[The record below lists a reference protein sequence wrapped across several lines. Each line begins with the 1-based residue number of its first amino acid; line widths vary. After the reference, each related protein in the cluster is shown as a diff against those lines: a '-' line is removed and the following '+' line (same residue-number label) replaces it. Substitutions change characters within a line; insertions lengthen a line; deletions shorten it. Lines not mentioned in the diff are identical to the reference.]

1 MNLDKKFEK
10 DEVVIKNT
18 QILKIKQ
25 NSIKINPNKTEKEN
39 VNHLNI
45 EKITN

>member
-1 MNLDKKFEK
+1 VNLDKKFEK
-10 DEVVIKNT
+10 DEVVNKNI

-25 NSIKINPNKTEKEN
+25 NSIKINTNKTEKEN

-45 EKITN
+45 